1 MLYLLCR
8 SKRRSLFNGKQMIE
22 EYEPQ
27 YFRVPSSDLSSE
39 SLEKLVIAAMMLT
52 DSSGLL
58 VRIPFKD
65 LFQPWFIELLPVQV
79 KERL

>member
-1 MLYLLCR
+1 MT
-8 SKRRSLFNGKQMIE
+8 E
-22 EYEPQ
+22 EPQ
-27 YFRVPSSDLSSE
+27 YFRALSTGLSE
-39 SLEKLVIAAMMLT
+39 ESMEKLVIAAMMLT
-52 DSSGLL
+52 DKNGLL

>member
-1 MLYLLCR
+1 MLCLLR
-8 SKRRSLFNGKQMIE
+8 WSKRRSLFNGKQMIE

-58 VRIPFKD
+58 VRISFKD